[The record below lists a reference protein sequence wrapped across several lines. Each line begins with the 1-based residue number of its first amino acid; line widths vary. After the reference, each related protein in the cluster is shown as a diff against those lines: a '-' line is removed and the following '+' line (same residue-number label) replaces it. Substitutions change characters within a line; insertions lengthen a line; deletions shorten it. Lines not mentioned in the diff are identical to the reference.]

1 MMMFSFHAGH
11 SSPHGEAVREPKPK
25 RAKIR
30 IACNVCKAR
39 KTKCDGAR
47 PICGPCLRRKR
58 TSYTTACEYREG
70 DISEQSSRRTEQL
83 PEDYPQANNNDDAAS
98 SFSESVPTG
107 GLFGASSGAHFLQ
120 DVGSQPGAASTPT
133 NKRQNRTPGL
143 PKALR
148 CLPKLHKR
156 SQKAH
161 ADVQFAVPPRK
172 QADKLLSLYWD
183 YVDSAYP
190 WLDRPSIENAYET
203 LWVHEGELMM
213 DETVL
218 HCLLNLMFATSC
230 VASQGATPLD
240 RYQSSVVFFDRAQA
254 LMSYNLMDM
263 YNIEIIQ
270 ILLLTAVYLQHEKE
284 PQKCFR
290 IIGTAIHVA
299 QELGLHIPE
308 TTQGMDN
315 PKERNL
321 ACQVWNGCVIMDRI
335 CAMTFG
341 CLLKVPRSV
350 AQEGLNALVLIFEE
364 SSGDTVTPSLPSK
377 LNFYISFC
385 RLHHIIAE
393 VLETFYSI
401 DDSTARHHVSENRND
416 REGSCAVL
424 FDKFASLFRI
434 DSALKHW
441 AHGLHPFF
449 QMPSELEDPTP
460 TKHITREA
468 NILRARYLSVRLLL
482 FRILLIQ
489 IHQKKAESAPST
501 GLYAD
506 DDQIMPHVVFQCQVN
521 CTKAAVDMIEFI
533 LRNSPGQKQAYILPS
548 NWYTV
553 SYVYMAVTNLLAA
566 QSSPQIVE
574 YFSAARLQDIL
585 QHAREILQD
594 YEKHTTL
601 ASRCRSALNL
611 IEQSIGRRESI
622 ANTGPP
628 ETLPV
633 NRGHENTSVQDFIL
647 STQEPPP
654 IIEDD
659 LGIVENYTF
668 DWNNWPMFFAQLGD
682 DTPLTQSWSL

>member
-1 MMMFSFHAGH
+1 MMFSFHSGH
-11 SSPHGEAVREPKPK
+11 SSPHGQTLREPKPK

-47 PICGPCLRRKR
+47 PICGPCSRRRR
-58 TSYTTACEYREG
+58 TSHITPCEYREPDG
-70 DISEQSSRRTEQL
+70 SERWSHTSERL
-83 PEDYPQANNNDDAAS
+83 ANDYSQANDDDAAS
-98 SFSESVPTG
+98 SSSGFVPTG

-120 DVGSQPGAASTPT
+120 NVGDQVGASGTPA
-133 NKRQNRTPGL
+133 NKKQNRTSNL
-143 PKALR
+143 PKTLR
-148 CLPKLHKR
+148 RLPKL
-156 SQKAH
+156 QKHTRKEH

-172 QADKLLSLYWD
+172 QADNLLSLYWD
-183 YVDSAYP
+183 YVDCAYP
-190 WLDRPSIENAYET
+190 WLDRPSIEKAYET
-203 LWVHEGELMM
+203 LWAQDGELTMN
-213 DETVL
+213 ETAL

-230 VASQGATPLD
+230 VASQGETTLS
-240 RYQSSVVFFDRAQA
+240 RHQSSVVFFERAQA

-263 YNIEIIQ
+263 YNFEIIQ

-284 PQKCFR
+284 PQKSFR
-290 IIGTAIHVA
+290 FIGTAIYIA

-308 TTQGMDN
+308 TTEAMDN
-315 PKERNL
+315 PKDRDL
-321 ACQVWNGCVIMDRI
+321 ARQVWNGCVIMDRI

-341 CLLKVPRSV
+341 CPLKVPRSV
-350 AQEGLNALVLIFEE
+350 AQEGLNALVLN
-364 SSGDTVTPSLPSK
+364 SQARNDAVNTSLPSK

-393 VLETFYSI
+393 VLETFYSL
-401 DDSTARHHVSENRND
+401 DDSKSRHHVSANVDD
-416 REGSCAVL
+416 RDESSALL

-434 DSALKHW
+434 DSALIDW
-441 AHGLHPFF
+441 ARSLHPFF

-468 NILRARYLSVRLLL
+468 NILRARILLL
-482 FRILLIQ
+482 Q
-489 IHQKKAESAPST
+489 IHQQKAENAPGT
-501 GLYAD
+501 GLYAE
-506 DDQIMPHVVFQCQVN
+506 DDQLMPHVVFKCQVN
-521 CTKAAVDMIEFI
+521 CTKAAIDMIEFI
-533 LRNSPGQKQAYILPS
+533 VRNSPGQKQAYILPS

-585 QHAREILQD
+585 QHAREILRN

-622 ANTGPP
+622 ANVAPP
-628 ETLPV
+628 EAPQLTG
-633 NRGHENTSVQDFIL
+633 GHDNTSVQDFGIGA
-647 STQEPPP
+647 QEPSV
-654 IIEDD
+654 IMADEIAM
-659 LGIVENYTF
+659 VENYTF

-682 DTPLTQSWSL
+682 ETPLPETWGL

>member
-1 MMMFSFHAGH
+1 MMFSFHAGH
-11 SSPHGEAVREPKPK
+11 SSPHGQTLSEPKPK

-47 PICGPCLRRKR
+47 PICGPCSRRKR
-58 TSYTTACEYREG
+58 TSHTTACEYR
-70 DISEQSSRRTEQL
+70 DADVSEQSSHTSERL
-83 PEDYPQANNNDDAAS
+83 SNDCPQINDDDAAS
-98 SFSESVPTG
+98 SSSGFVPTG
-107 GLFGASSGAHFLQ
+107 GLFGASSGAHLLS
-120 DVGSQPGAASTPT
+120 DVGNQAGAPGTPA
-133 NKRQNRTPGL
+133 NKRQNRTSIL
-143 PKALR
+143 PKALKR
-148 CLPKLHKR
+148 LPKL
-156 SQKAH
+156 QKHNYKEH
-161 ADVQFAVPPRK
+161 ADVEFAVPPRK
-172 QADKLLSLYWD
+172 QADNLLSLYWD

-190 WLDRPSIENAYET
+190 WLDRPSFEKAYET
-203 LWVHEGELMM
+203 LWVRDGELTMN
-213 DETVL
+213 ETVL

-230 VASQGATPLD
+230 VASQGETTLD
-240 RYQSSVVFFDRAQA
+240 RYPSSVVFFDRAQA

-270 ILLLTAVYLQHEKE
+270 ILLLTAVYLQHDKE

-308 TTQGMDN
+308 TTEGMDN
-315 PKERNL
+315 PKDRDL
-321 ACQVWNGCVIMDRI
+321 ARQVWNGCVIMDRI

-341 CLLKVPRSV
+341 CPLRVPRSV
-350 AQEGLNALVLIFEE
+350 AQGGLNALVLKSEE
-364 SSGDTVTPSLPSK
+364 TRSDTPTTSLPSK
-377 LNFYISFC
+377 LTFYTSFC

-393 VLETFYSI
+393 VLETFYSL
-401 DDSTARHHVSENRND
+401 DDRKDRHHASSTVND
-416 REGSCAVL
+416 REESCALL
-424 FDKFASLFRI
+424 FDKFASLLRI
-434 DSALKHW
+434 DSALNNW
-441 AHGLHPFF
+441 ARGLHPFF

-482 FRILLIQ
+482 FRILLLQ
-489 IHQKKAESAPST
+489 IHQQKAENAPGT

-506 DDQIMPHVVFQCQVN
+506 DDQIMPHIVFQCQVN
-521 CTKAAVDMIEFI
+521 CTKAAIDMVEFVV
-533 LRNSPGQKQAYILPS
+533 RNSPGQKQAYILPS

-574 YFSAARLQDIL
+574 YFSASRLQGILQRARDIL
-585 QHAREILQD
+585 SN

-611 IEQSIGRRESI
+611 IEQSIGRRTSI
-622 ANTGPP
+622 ANIGPP
-628 ETLPV
+628 EALPV
-633 NRGHENTSVQDFIL
+633 CRGHDNTSVQDFVIGP
-647 STQEPPP
+647 QEPPAMMG
-654 IIEDD
+654 DD
-659 LGIVENYTF
+659 LGIIENYTF

-682 DTPLTQSWSL
+682 EAPLPDSWGL

>member
-1 MMMFSFHAGH
+1 MMFSFHAGH
-11 SSPHGEAVREPKPK
+11 SSPHGEALRGPKPK

-70 DISEQSSRRTEQL
+70 DISEQSSGTTQQL
-83 PEDYPQANNNDDAAS
+83 LEDYPQAQANDNDDAAS
-98 SFSESVPTG
+98 SFSEAVPTG

-120 DVGSQPGAASTPT
+120 DVGSQPGAARTPT
-133 NKRQNRTPGL
+133 NQRQIRTPVL

-148 CLPKLHKR
+148 CLPKLQKR
-156 SQKAH
+156 TQKAN
-161 ADVQFAVPPRK
+161 ADVQYAVPPRK

-203 LWVHEGELMM
+203 LWVHDGELIM

-263 YNIEIIQ
+263 YNTEIIQ

-308 TTQGMDN
+308 TTEGMDN
-315 PKERNL
+315 PKDRDL
-321 ACQVWNGCVIMDRI
+321 ACQVWNGCVIMDRY
-335 CAMTFG
+335 
-341 CLLKVPRSV
+341 
-350 AQEGLNALVLIFEE
+350 
-364 SSGDTVTPSLPSK
+364 DTGAGILT
-377 LNFYISFC
+377 
-385 RLHHIIAE
+385 E

-401 DDSTARHHVSENRND
+401 DDNTVRHHVSENRND
-416 REGSCAVL
+416 REGSCAVR

-441 AHGLHPFF
+441 AHSLHPFF

-482 FRILLIQ
+482 FRILLLQ
-489 IHQKKAESAPST
+489 IHQQKTESAPST
-501 GLYAD
+501 GIYAD

-533 LRNSPGQKQAYILPS
+533 LRNSPGQKQAKIYQL
-548 NWYTV
+548 TQED
-553 SYVYMAVTNLLAA
+553 VYMAVTNLLAA
-566 QSSPQIVE
+566 QSSPQLVE
-574 YFSAARLQDIL
+574 YFSAASLQDIL
-585 QHAREILQD
+585 QHARNILKD

-611 IEQSIGRRESI
+611 IDKSIGRRESI
-622 ANTGPP
+622 ANIGPS
-628 ETLPV
+628 EALSV
-633 NRGHENTSVQDFIL
+633 DRAHENTSMQDFVMCA
-647 STQEPPP
+647 QECPP
-654 IIEDD
+654 IIGDD
-659 LGIVENYTF
+659 LGIVEYYTF